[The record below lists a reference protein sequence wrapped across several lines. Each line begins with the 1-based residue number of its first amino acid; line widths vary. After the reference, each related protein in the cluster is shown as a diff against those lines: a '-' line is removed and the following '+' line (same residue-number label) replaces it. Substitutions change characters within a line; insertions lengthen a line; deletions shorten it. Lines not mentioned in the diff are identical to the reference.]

1 LIALAVAIAAVA
13 FVLAKPDDE
22 ENDPQRPAAQT
33 TPSDSPAPPTATT
46 ESRPEQRIQLR
57 AHKPVGGARRIQAE
71 KGEFVRLTVESDM
84 PDDIH
89 LHGYDITKQATPANP
104 ARFSFRAQI
113 EGVFELESHEAEHQ
127 GADAAIAQLVVE

>member
-33 TPSDSPAPPTATT
+33 TTSEPAPPTATT

-57 AHKPVGGARRIQAE
+57 DHKPVGGVRSIRAK
-71 KGEFVRLTVESDM
+71 KGDFVRLTAESDK
-84 PDDIH
+84 PDELH
-89 LHGYDITKQATPANP
+89 LHGYDITRQVTPADP

-113 EGVFELESHEAEHQ
+113 EGVFELEGHEAE
-127 GADAAIAQLVVE
+127 DAGEDAVVARLVVE